1 MARKDLLK
9 SLIGN
14 SAAVSEAAT
23 QNTQATD
30 SSIRR
35 SRGAVGAVGRSIS
48 DLKNRAVLELEANL
62 IAADGLEDRL
72 GEDSADDLALLES
85 IKEYGQQVPILVRP
99 DPAKE
104 GAYLIVYGRRRLA
117 ALTKLGLPV
126 KAIVRDLDDASALM
140 AQGQEN
146 SARRNLSFIE
156 KARFGKQME
165 AEGYSRKV
173 ICDALSIDKT
183 VVSRMFH
190 VVGNVPEDWIVAI
203 GAAPSIG
210 RDRWIALAGLIEKAG
225 AGEDKL
231 EFLDP
236 SLSSDQ
242 RFEKVFRSLQDD
254 LIVDKPK
261 PKKNIAKQ
269 VLFGADNEPV
279 GTIDASKSKIKFEFY
294 TKGNDGFEAW
304 LVEKMPNL
312 HAEFKKN
319 KG

>member
-1 MARKDLLK
+1 ME
-9 SLIGN
+9 N
-14 SAAVSEAAT
+14 SAAASEAPAQT
-23 QNTQATD
+23 TEATD

-48 DLKNRAVLELEANL
+48 DLKSRSVLELEASV
-62 IAADGLEDRL
+62 IAADGLDDRL
-72 GEDSADDLALLES
+72 GEDNTDDQALLES

-117 ALTKLGLPV
+117 ALNKLGMPV

-146 SARRNLSFIE
+146 TARRNLSFIE

-183 VVSRMFH
+183 VVSRMLN
-190 VVGNVPEDWIVAI
+190 VVENVPEDWIVSI

-225 AGEDKL
+225 AGADKL
-231 EFLDP
+231 EFSDA
-236 SLSSDQ
+236 SMSSDQ
-242 RFEKVFRSLQDD
+242 RFEKLFKSLQDD
-254 LIVDKPK
+254 LVVEKPK
-261 PKKNIAKQ
+261 VKAPAEKQ
-269 VLFGADNEPV
+269 TLFGAGNEPV
-279 GTIDASKSKIKFEFY
+279 GTIDNSKSKIKFEFY
-294 TKGNDGFEAW
+294 TKGNDGFEDW
-304 LVEKMPNL
+304 LAERMPDL
-312 HAEFKKN
+312 HAEFKKRG
-319 KG
+319 K